1 MYQMV
6 HDDWFQRTIAAGPDH
21 EDTRKDVVTGTWYCR
36 AAKGRRAMEDRRAG
50 ETVSVEEHDRLR
62 RDFAALQEQFEA
74 ADGVLSAMG
83 RSAGDPEAVLTTIV
97 ESARR
102 LCRSQA
108 AYLCLLED
116 GFYRLITSTG
126 LSEESIRFIAEHPM
140 PLERDTLMGRV
151 GLDRRT
157 QQIPD
162 VLADPDYGAHDLQ
175 RISGYRTTMGA
186 PMLLDEEVVGTL
198 VVWRSEVS
206 PFHDREMAIV
216 TAFAGQAAMAVNSV
230 KLVQQLE
237 SRGAELAK
245 KVEELEALSNV
256 GEAVSSSL
264 DVDHVLAT
272 IAMHAVELSGTDGG
286 SIMEYS
292 ERERCFR
299 VRSVYRTDPGVVER
313 LRAIRI
319 DLDETLVGRAA
330 RERRPIAVRDLS
342 AVDLD
347 PHLKILHDAGWRSL
361 VAVPMLR
368 EDQIVGSLIVRR
380 KRTGDFTEETVDL
393 LETFAS
399 QSALALLNAQLFR
412 ELKEQS
418 VELELA
424 SRHKSEFLASM
435 SHELR
440 TPLNAVLGF
449 SEVLLEG
456 MFGEI
461 NERQEEY
468 LRDIHGSGK
477 HLLELLNEVLDLS
490 KVEAGRME
498 LEYASFDLRA
508 LLEGAASMLRERAA
522 LHGIEVGIEVG
533 DGVGE
538 VYADELRL
546 KQVLLNLL
554 TNAVKFTGD
563 GGTVV
568 VRAVRDGAEIRITVT
583 DTGIGVP
590 EADRERIFESFQ
602 QGGRGSSREEG
613 TGLGLTLSRRI
624 VELLGGRMWLET
636 EVGVGSTFGFSI
648 PARERELAATSHDG
662 ESPPAGGEVV
672 VIEDDRPS
680 LDLFSAYLSGAALTV
695 TTARDGQSGL
705 AAVRRT
711 RPDAV
716 LLDIRLPGIDG
727 WSVLKAL
734 KAEPETRDIPVIVVS
749 IVDERARGVALGA
762 AAYLV
767 KPVRRE
773 ELLTALATVGAP
785 VRMHAPGQEAG

>member
-1 MYQMV
+1 MSGPV
-6 HDDWFQRTIAAGPDH
+6 PRAERDTISA
-21 EDTRKDVVTGTWYCR
+21 
-36 AAKGRRAMEDRRAG
+36 
-50 ETVSVEEHDRLR
+50 EEHDQLR

-97 ESARR
+97 ESARK
-102 LCRSQA
+102 LCGSHA
-108 AYLCLLED
+108 AHLYLLED
-116 GFYRLITSTG
+116 GRYRLITSTG
-126 LSEESIRFIAEHPM
+126 LSDEAVRFIAEHPM
-140 PLERDTLMGRV
+140 PVDRDTLVGRV

-157 QQIPD
+157 LQIAD
-162 VLADPDYGAHDLQ
+162 VLADADYGRHDLQ
-175 RISGYRTTMGA
+175 QIAGFRTIMGA
-186 PMLLDEEVVGTL
+186 PLLVDEDVVGALNLT
-198 VVWRSEVS
+198 RNEVH
-206 PFHDREMAIV
+206 PFDEREMAIV
-216 TAFAGQAAMAVNSV
+216 TAFAGQAAMAVNGV

-237 SRGAELAK
+237 SRGAELAN
-245 KVEELEALSNV
+245 KVQELEALREV

-264 DVDHVLAT
+264 DVDRVLST
-272 IAMHAVELSGTDGG
+272 IAMHAVRLSGTDGG

-292 ERERCFR
+292 ERDRCFR
-299 VRSVYRTDPGVVER
+299 VRSVYHTQQDVVER
-313 LRAIRI
+313 LRSIRI

-330 RERRPIAVRDLS
+330 RERRPIVVPDLG
-342 AVDLD
+342 DTELD
-347 PHLKILHDAGWRSL
+347 PHLRILHDAGWRSL

-380 KRTGDFTEETVDL
+380 KRTGDFTEENVDL

-449 SEVLLEG
+449 SEVLLER

-468 LRDIHGSGK
+468 LRDIHGSGQ
-477 HLLELLNEVLDLS
+477 HLLELLNEILDLS

-498 LEYASFDLRA
+498 LQYSSFDLRS
-508 LLEGAASMLRERAA
+508 LLEEAASMLRERAA
-522 LHGIEVGIEVG
+522 VHGIAVRIEVG
-533 DGVGE
+533 DDVGE
-538 VYADELRL
+538 LYSDQLRL
-546 KQVLLNLL
+546 KQVLLNLV

-563 GGTVV
+563 GGSVV
-568 VRAVRDGAEIRITVT
+568 VGAQREGGEMLFEVT

-624 VELLGGRMWLET
+624 VELLGGRMWLDT
-636 EVGVGSTFGFSI
+636 EVGRGSTFGFSL
-648 PARERELAATSHDG
+648 PARDVRRADH
-662 ESPPAGGEVV
+662 AGDTRSTQVRGEVV

-680 LDLFSAYLSGAALTV
+680 LDLFSAYLSGAALEV

-711 RPDAV
+711 MPSAV

-727 WSVLKAL
+727 WAVLKEL
-734 KAEPETRDIPVIVVS
+734 KAEHTTRDIPVIVVS
-749 IVDERARGVALGA
+749 IVDERARGAAMGA

-767 KPVRRE
+767 KPIGRE
-773 ELLTALATVGAP
+773 ELLTALAAVGAP
-785 VRMHAPGQEAG
+785 VHSLGPGRGDE

>member
-1 MYQMV
+1 MS
-6 HDDWFQRTIAAGPDH
+6 
-21 EDTRKDVVTGTWYCR
+21 
-36 AAKGRRAMEDRRAG
+36 DRREH
-50 ETVSVEEHDRLR
+50 ETVGNEEHDRLR
-62 RDFAALQEQFEA
+62 RDFAALQEQFDA
-74 ADGVLSAMG
+74 ADEVLSALG
-83 RSAGDPEAVLTTIV
+83 RSAADPETVLSTIV

-102 LCRSQA
+102 LCRSQTA
-108 AYLCLLED
+108 FLYLLQD
-116 GFYRLITSTG
+116 GLYRLITSTG
-126 LSEESIRFIAEHPM
+126 ASEEAIRFVTEHPM
-140 PLERDTLMGRV
+140 AVDRETLIGRV
-151 GLDRRT
+151 GLERRP

-162 VLADPDYGAHDLQ
+162 VLTDPDYGAFELQ
-175 RISGYRTTMGA
+175 RIGGYRTTMGA
-186 PMLLDEEVVGTL
+186 PMILDDEVVGTL
-198 VVWRSEVS
+198 NLWRTEVN
-206 PFHDREMAIV
+206 PFDEREMALV
-216 TAFAGQAAMAVNSV
+216 AAFAGQAAMAINGV
-230 KLVQQLE
+230 KLVQELE
-237 SRGAELAK
+237 LRGAELAK
-245 KVEELEALSNV
+245 RVDELEALRAV

-264 DVDHVLAT
+264 DVDRVLST

-286 SIMEYS
+286 SIMEYY
-292 ERERCFR
+292 ERDRSFR
-299 VRSVYRTDPGVVER
+299 VRSVYRTQSEVVER

-330 RERRPIAVRDLS
+330 RERRPIAVPDLG
-342 AVDLD
+342 AVELD
-347 PHLKILHDAGWRSL
+347 PHTRILHDAGWRSL

-380 KRTGDFTEETVDL
+380 RQTGDFTEETVDL

-399 QSALALLNAQLFR
+399 QSALALLNAQLFG

-418 VELELA
+418 VELEMA

-440 TPLNAVLGF
+440 TPLNAILGF
-449 SEVLLEG
+449 SEVLLER

-477 HLLELLNEVLDLS
+477 HLLELLNEILDLS

-498 LEYASFDLRA
+498 LEYTSFDLPGM
-508 LLEGAASMLRERAA
+508 LSGAVGMLRERAA
-522 LHGIEVGIEVG
+522 VHGIAMDVEVG
-533 DGVGE
+533 DGVAE

-546 KQVLLNLL
+546 KQVLINLI

-563 GGTVV
+563 GGSVV
-568 VRAVRDGAEIRITVT
+568 VRAVRDGSEIQITVT

-624 VELLGGRMWLET
+624 VELLGGHMWLES
-636 EVGVGSTFGFSI
+636 EVGKGSTFGVAI
-648 PARERELAATSHDG
+648 PSGERDRSVPSTGDSG
-662 ESPPAGGEVV
+662 STRQVV
-672 VIEDDRPS
+672 VVEDDRPS
-680 LDLFSAYLSGAALTV
+680 LALFDAYLSGAALEV
-695 TTARDGQSGL
+695 VTARDGQSGL

-716 LLDIRLPGIDG
+716 VLDIRLPGIDG
-727 WSVLKAL
+727 WAVLKAL
-734 KAEPETRDIPVIVVS
+734 KADPETSGIPVIVVS
-749 IVDERARGVALGA
+749 IVDEQARGVELGA
-762 AAYLV
+762 SAYLV

-773 ELLTALATVGAP
+773 DLLSALAACGVP
-785 VRMHAPGQEAG
+785 VATPAGPGTETG

>member
-1 MYQMV
+1 M
-6 HDDWFQRTIAAGPDH
+6 G
-21 EDTRKDVVTGTWYCR
+21 
-36 AAKGRRAMEDRRAG
+36 DRL
-50 ETVSVEEHDRLR
+50 ESVSVEEHEQLR
-62 RDFAALQEQFEA
+62 RDFAALTEQFEA
-74 ADGVLSAMG
+74 ADGVLSAIG
-83 RSAGDPEAVLTTIV
+83 RSAGDPETVLRTIV

-108 AYLCLLED
+108 AFLYLLED
-116 GFYRLITSTG
+116 GVYRLNTSTG
-126 LSEESIRFIAEHPM
+126 VGEEAIRFIAEHPM
-140 PLERDTLMGRV
+140 AVGRETLIGRV

-162 VLADPDYGAHDLQ
+162 VLTDPDYGAFDLQ
-175 RISGYRTTMGA
+175 RIGGYRTTMGA
-186 PMLLDEEVVGTL
+186 PMLLDDEVVGTL
-198 VVWRSEVS
+198 NVWRSEVK
-206 PFHDREMAIV
+206 PFDEREMSIV
-216 TAFAGQAAMAVNSV
+216 TAFAGQAAMAVNGV

-237 SRGAELAK
+237 ARGAELAK
-245 KVEELEALSNV
+245 RVGELEALRDV

-264 DVDHVLAT
+264 DVDRVLST
-272 IAMHAVELSGTDGG
+272 VAMHAVKLSGTDGG
-286 SIMEYS
+286 SIMEYT
-292 ERERCFR
+292 ERDRSFR
-299 VRSVYRTDPGVVER
+299 VRSVYRTQPDVVES
-313 LRAIRI
+313 LRSIRI

-330 RERRPIAVRDLS
+330 RERRPIVVTDLS
-342 AVDLD
+342 RTELD
-347 PHLKILHDAGWRSL
+347 PHLRILHDAGWRSL

-399 QSALALLNAQLFR
+399 QSALALLNAQLFQ

-418 VELELA
+418 AELELA

-498 LEYASFDLRA
+498 LEYTSFDLGA
-508 LLEGAASMLRERAA
+508 LLGGAVSMLRERAT
-522 LHGIEVGIEVG
+522 LHGIELVVEVEE
-533 DGVGE
+533 GVGQ

-546 KQVLLNLL
+546 KQVLLNLI

-563 GGTVV
+563 GGSVT
-568 VRAVRDGAEIRITVT
+568 VRAVRDGSDIDITVT

-602 QGGRGSSREEG
+602 QGGRGGSREEG

-624 VELLGGRMWLET
+624 VELLGGHMWLET
-636 EVGVGSTFGFSI
+636 EVGRGSTFGFSI
-648 PARERELAATSHDG
+648 PARERQAAATSEDG
-662 ESPPAGGEVV
+662 GPLPVGGEVV

-680 LDLFSAYLSGAALTV
+680 LDLFRAYLSRAALQV

-727 WSVLKAL
+727 WAVLKAL
-734 KAEPETRDIPVIVVS
+734 KEEEETRDIPVIVVS
-749 IVDERARGVALGA
+749 IVDERTRGVAMGA

-767 KPVRRE
+767 KPVGRDA
-773 ELLTALATVGAP
+773 LLAALAGVGVP
-785 VRMHAPGQEAG
+785 VPAHSGPSTEAK

>member
-1 MYQMV
+1 
-6 HDDWFQRTIAAGPDH
+6 
-21 EDTRKDVVTGTWYCR
+21 
-36 AAKGRRAMEDRRAG
+36 
-50 ETVSVEEHDRLR
+50 
-62 RDFAALQEQFEA
+62 
-74 ADGVLSAMG
+74 
-83 RSAGDPEAVLTTIV
+83 
-97 ESARR
+97 
-102 LCRSQA
+102 
-108 AYLCLLED
+108 
-116 GFYRLITSTG
+116 
-126 LSEESIRFIAEHPM
+126 
-140 PLERDTLMGRV
+140 
-151 GLDRRT
+151 
-157 QQIPD
+157 
-162 VLADPDYGAHDLQ
+162 
-175 RISGYRTTMGA
+175 
-186 PMLLDEEVVGTL
+186 
-198 VVWRSEVS
+198 
-206 PFHDREMAIV
+206 
-216 TAFAGQAAMAVNSV
+216 
-230 KLVQQLE
+230 
-237 SRGAELAK
+237 
-245 KVEELEALSNV
+245 
-256 GEAVSSSL
+256 
-264 DVDHVLAT
+264 
-272 IAMHAVELSGTDGG
+272 VELSGTDGG

-299 VRSVYRTDPGVVER
+299 VRSVYRTDPGVVDR

-330 RERRPIAVRDLS
+330 RERRPIAVPDLS

-380 KRTGDFTEETVDL
+380 KRTGDFTEEDVDL

-498 LEYASFDLRA
+498 LEYTSFDLGEM
-508 LLEGAASMLRERAA
+508 LEGAASMLRERAT
-522 LHGIEVGIEVG
+522 LHGIELGIEVG
-533 DGVGE
+533 DGVHE

-563 GGTVV
+563 GGSVI
-568 VRAVRDGAEIRITVT
+568 VRAVRDGGDIDITVT

-662 ESPPAGGEVV
+662 EAPLAGGEVV

-727 WSVLKAL
+727 WAVLKAL
-734 KAEPETRDIPVIVVS
+734 KSEEETRDIPVIVVS
-749 IVDERARGVALGA
+749 IVDERARGVELGA

-773 ELLTALATVGAP
+773 ELLSALAAVGAP
-785 VRMHAPGQEAG
+785 VRTQAADHGGEVRR